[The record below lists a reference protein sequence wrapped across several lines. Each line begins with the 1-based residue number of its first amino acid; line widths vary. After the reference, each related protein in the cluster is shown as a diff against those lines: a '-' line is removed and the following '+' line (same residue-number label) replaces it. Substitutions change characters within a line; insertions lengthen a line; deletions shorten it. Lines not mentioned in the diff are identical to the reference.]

1 MGEAKTIAIIGGGAS
16 GLAAAVAA
24 GEALRDSEGDAGA
37 ARVVVYEASDR
48 VGRSILA
55 TGNGHCNFSNARPD
69 EGDYRNAA
77 FVRRALFEF
86 DRRASRYVPSQAKTS
101 TAYPNGVLGFFSDH
115 GLMWREE
122 GEGRLYPLANKA
134 ASVLDCL
141 RAACAA
147 AGVEERVEC
156 EVAAVEPP
164 RAEGAP
170 FTLRLADGRFERA
183 GVVIVAVG
191 GTVARELLPKGLSF
205 REPEPT
211 LGPLA
216 TDPRWP
222 RRLDNIRVRGALE
235 LWRPGEKMTPQELNR
250 HGFPMGTHEGERL
263 VSREVGEAMFRKYG
277 VSGIAAFN
285 LSRLAEPDDV
295 LAVDFVPWVRLC
307 DMEAFLNRRRKLLR
321 ASLGR
326 DVTWSD
332 MLRGMVLS
340 PVADVLLEAAAL
352 DGAHPVAKGETVR
365 MATFLKGLRL
375 PVTGLGDVRQC
386 QVHRGGVS
394 VRAVD
399 DRTCEVRRVP
409 GLYVVGEALD
419 VDAACGGFNLH
430 WAWASGLLAGW
441 SAAERIADLASL
453 ADASGSSGSERREGA
468 PCSNSI
474 EVQGSSRVAGGNL
487 CTSMNCA
494 RTPSPLRRPYS
505 SIVEEGVALQV
516 EVPLTVREGR
526 AWLTREV
533 AVHPPR
539 RWALPAGEA
548 CNSAS
553 ARVAVELR
561 DVWFRY
567 ERDGADVLRGTTLTV
582 PGGSLFAVVGGN
594 GTGKSTMLR
603 AICGVARPYRGK
615 ITVLGRRL
623 KEWKKAELF
632 RGGVALLP
640 QDPLNLMVKKTVR
653 GDLEEMLDGRGLTA
667 EQRVAAVR
675 EVATLTDIAPLLDA
689 HPFDLSGGEVQ
700 RAALAKV
707 LLSEPR
713 LLLLDE
719 PTKGL
724 DAFFKDKLAAL
735 LRSLTARGTTVLMVS
750 HDIEFCAS
758 YADRCALFFDGDV
771 VTTNPPRQFFASNS
785 FYTTAANRISRGFFE
800 NVVTVEEVVE
810 LCRS

>member
-1 MGEAKTIAIIGGGAS
+1 MAIEPGQFVLVCGQSGCGKTTLLRQFKSALAPHGHQSGQVLFDGVPLADVPEREQVARIGFVMQDPDAQIVTDKVWHELAFVLESLGCDERTMRLRVAEMASYFGIQHWFHKNVGELSGGQKQLLNLASVMAARPDVLVLDEPTSQLDPIAAS
-16 GLAAAVAA
+16 DFLATVHRINRELGTTVVMSEHRLEEVYGLA
-24 GEALRDSEGDAGA
+24 D
-37 ARVVVYEASDR
+37 RVVV
-48 VGRSILA
+48 L
-55 TGNGHCNFSNARPD
+55 
-69 EGDYRNAA
+69 
-77 FVRRALFEF
+77 
-86 DRRASRYVPSQAKTS
+86 
-101 TAYPNGVLGFFSDH
+101 
-115 GLMWREE
+115 EE
-122 GEGRLYPLANKA
+122 GRVVADGEPRAVAGQLHCAVSPMALALPAAARIAWGVEGR
-134 ASVLDCL
+134 
-141 RAACAA
+141 
-147 AGVEERVEC
+147 
-156 EVAAVEPP
+156 
-164 RAEGAP
+164 
-170 FTLRLADGRFERA
+170 
-183 GVVIVAVG
+183 
-191 GTVARELLPKGLSF
+191 
-205 REPEPT
+205 
-211 LGPLA
+211 
-216 TDPRWP
+216 
-222 RRLDNIRVRGALE
+222 
-235 LWRPGEKMTPQELNR
+235 PG
-250 HGFPMGTHEGERL
+250 
-263 VSREVGEAMFRKYG
+263 
-277 VSGIAAFN
+277 
-285 LSRLAEPDDV
+285 
-295 LAVDFVPWVRLC
+295 C
-307 DMEAFLNRRRKLLR
+307 
-321 ASLGR
+321 
-326 DVTWSD
+326 
-332 MLRGMVLS
+332 
-340 PVADVLLEAAAL
+340 ADV
-352 DGAHPVAKGETVR
+352 
-365 MATFLKGLRL
+365 
-375 PVTGLGDVRQC
+375 
-386 QVHRGGVS
+386 
-394 VRAVD
+394 
-399 DRTCEVRRVP
+399 
-409 GLYVVGEALD
+409 
-419 VDAACGGFNLH
+419 
-430 WAWASGLLAGW
+430 
-441 SAAERIADLASL
+441 
-453 ADASGSSGSERREGA
+453 EGA
-468 PCSNSI
+468 PCDRPGRRSGGGAPCAPPARAVGRGAPCSDSI
-474 EVQGSSRVAGGNL
+474 EVQGSSRVADVSV

-494 RTPSPLRRPYS
+494 RTPSPLRRLYS

-548 CNSAS
+548 CDSAS

-603 AICGVARPYRGK
+603 AICGVA
-615 ITVLGRRL
+615 L

>member
-1 MGEAKTIAIIGGGAS
+1 MALFAFEELTFRYPEAPRD
-16 GLAAAVAA
+16 
-24 GEALRDSEGDAGA
+24 ALRDVSVAIEPGQFVLVCGQSGCGKTTLLRQFKSALAPHGHQSGQVLFDGVPLADVPEREQVARIGFVMQDPDAQIVTDKVWHELAFVLESLGCDERTMRLRVAEMASYFGIQHWFHKNVGELSGGQKQLLNLASVMAARPDVLVLDEPTSQLDPIAASDFLATVHRINRELGTTVVMSEHRLEEVYGLAD
-37 ARVVVYEASDR
+37 RVVVLEEGRVVADGEPRAVAGQLHCAVSPMALALPAAAR
-48 VGRSILA
+48 IAWGVEGARPACAVGR
-55 TGNGHCNFSNARPD
+55 
-69 EGDYRNAA
+69 
-77 FVRRALFEF
+77 
-86 DRRASRYVPSQAKTS
+86 
-101 TAYPNGVLGFFSDH
+101 
-115 GLMWREE
+115 
-122 GEGRLYPLANKA
+122 
-134 ASVLDCL
+134 
-141 RAACAA
+141 
-147 AGVEERVEC
+147 
-156 EVAAVEPP
+156 
-164 RAEGAP
+164 GAP
-170 FTLRLADGRFERA
+170 CAPPAR
-183 GVVIVAVG
+183 AVG
-191 GTVARELLPKGLSF
+191 R
-205 REPEPT
+205 
-211 LGPLA
+211 
-216 TDPRWP
+216 
-222 RRLDNIRVRGALE
+222 
-235 LWRPGEKMTPQELNR
+235 
-250 HGFPMGTHEGERL
+250 
-263 VSREVGEAMFRKYG
+263 
-277 VSGIAAFN
+277 
-285 LSRLAEPDDV
+285 
-295 LAVDFVPWVRLC
+295 
-307 DMEAFLNRRRKLLR
+307 
-321 ASLGR
+321 
-326 DVTWSD
+326 
-332 MLRGMVLS
+332 
-340 PVADVLLEAAAL
+340 
-352 DGAHPVAKGETVR
+352 
-365 MATFLKGLRL
+365 
-375 PVTGLGDVRQC
+375 
-386 QVHRGGVS
+386 
-394 VRAVD
+394 
-399 DRTCEVRRVP
+399 
-409 GLYVVGEALD
+409 
-419 VDAACGGFNLH
+419 
-430 WAWASGLLAGW
+430 
-441 SAAERIADLASL
+441 
-453 ADASGSSGSERREGA
+453 GA
-468 PCSNSI
+468 PCSDSI
-474 EVQGSSRVAGGNL
+474 EVQGSSRVADVSV

-548 CNSAS
+548 CDSAS

>member
-1 MGEAKTIAIIGGGAS
+1 MALFAFEELTFRYPEAPRD
-16 GLAAAVAA
+16 
-24 GEALRDSEGDAGA
+24 ALRDVSVAIEPGQFVLVCGQSGCGKTTLLRQFKSALAPHGHQSGQVLFDGVPLADVPEREQVARIGFVMQDPDAQIVTDKVWHELAFVLESLGCDERTMRLRVAEMASYFGIQHWFHKNVGELSGGQKQLLNLASVMAARPDVLVLDEPTSQLDPIAASDFLATVHRINRELGTTVVMSEHRLEEVYGLAD
-37 ARVVVYEASDR
+37 RVVV
-48 VGRSILA
+48 L
-55 TGNGHCNFSNARPD
+55 
-69 EGDYRNAA
+69 
-77 FVRRALFEF
+77 
-86 DRRASRYVPSQAKTS
+86 
-101 TAYPNGVLGFFSDH
+101 
-115 GLMWREE
+115 EE
-122 GEGRLYPLANKA
+122 GRVVADGEPRAVAGQLHCAVSPMALALPAAARIAWGVEGR
-134 ASVLDCL
+134 
-141 RAACAA
+141 
-147 AGVEERVEC
+147 
-156 EVAAVEPP
+156 
-164 RAEGAP
+164 
-170 FTLRLADGRFERA
+170 
-183 GVVIVAVG
+183 
-191 GTVARELLPKGLSF
+191 
-205 REPEPT
+205 
-211 LGPLA
+211 
-216 TDPRWP
+216 
-222 RRLDNIRVRGALE
+222 
-235 LWRPGEKMTPQELNR
+235 PG
-250 HGFPMGTHEGERL
+250 
-263 VSREVGEAMFRKYG
+263 
-277 VSGIAAFN
+277 
-285 LSRLAEPDDV
+285 
-295 LAVDFVPWVRLC
+295 C
-307 DMEAFLNRRRKLLR
+307 
-321 ASLGR
+321 
-326 DVTWSD
+326 
-332 MLRGMVLS
+332 
-340 PVADVLLEAAAL
+340 ADV
-352 DGAHPVAKGETVR
+352 
-365 MATFLKGLRL
+365 
-375 PVTGLGDVRQC
+375 
-386 QVHRGGVS
+386 
-394 VRAVD
+394 
-399 DRTCEVRRVP
+399 
-409 GLYVVGEALD
+409 
-419 VDAACGGFNLH
+419 
-430 WAWASGLLAGW
+430 
-441 SAAERIADLASL
+441 
-453 ADASGSSGSERREGA
+453 EGA
-468 PCSNSI
+468 PCD
-474 EVQGSSRVAGGNL
+474 
-487 CTSMNCA
+487 
-494 RTPSPLRRPYS
+494 RPYS